1 MTNNLNG
8 FLVIDKPSNY
18 TSRDVVNIVSKYFHT
33 KKVGHTGTL
42 APLATGILIITLGKY
57 TKLTELV
64 TNYDKEYIAQLTLG
78 IQTDTYDIEGKII
91 KEKNASHI
99 TKVLES
105 SVGKQQQIP
114 PIYSAI
120 KVNGK
125 KLYNYARNNEEVILP
140 KKNINIKN
148 ITLLSDP
155 TQTNNKI
162 NFAIKCQVTKGTY
175 IRSLCHD
182 LGVKLNVPAT
192 MSGLRRTRNG
202 EFDLQ
207 NSFTI
212 DEVRAGHFDLISMLD
227 ALRHY
232 DMVENDEIVKKA
244 MNGMKISLLMIKEV
258 LGKLPAKIIVCH
270 KGELVAIYLR
280 DDELHCYKAGRVW
293 K

>member
-42 APLATGILIITLGKY
+42 DPLATGILIITLGKY

-99 TKVLES
+99 TKQEIKDCLNHFI
-105 SVGKQQQIP
+105 GPQIQEV
-114 PIYSAI
+114 PIYSAV

-175 IRSLCHD
+175 IRSLVND
-182 LGVKLNVPAT
+182 IGNYLSTGAIMT
-192 MSGLRRTRNG
+192 ALRRTKQG
-202 EFDLQ
+202 
-207 NSFTI
+207 SFT
-212 DEVRAGHFDLISMLD
+212 LTD
-227 ALRHY
+227 AYTL
-232 DMVENDEIVKKA
+232 DEITKDKYKILKIKDVIKDIQTIKIDNTNA
-244 MNGMKISLLMIKEV
+244 SKIKNGNIIENKYNTNMCLFIDDQNNEIALYQTTQD
-258 LGKLPAKIIVCH
+258 KL
-270 KGELVAIYLR
+270 YLKP
-280 DDELHCYKAGRVW
+280 YKML
-293 K
+293 

>member
-42 APLATGILIITLGKY
+42 DPLATGILIIILGKY

-99 TKVLES
+99 TKQEIKDCLNHFI
-105 SVGKQQQIP
+105 GPQIQEV
-114 PIYSAI
+114 PIYSAV

-175 IRSLCHD
+175 IRSLVND
-182 LGVKLNVPAT
+182 IGNYLSTGAIMT
-192 MSGLRRTRNG
+192 ALRRTKQG
-202 EFDLQ
+202 
-207 NSFTI
+207 SFT
-212 DEVRAGHFDLISMLD
+212 LTD
-227 ALRHY
+227 AYTL
-232 DMVENDEIVKKA
+232 DEITKGKY
-244 MNGMKISLLMIKEV
+244 KILKIKDV
-258 LGKLPAKIIVCH
+258 IKNIKIIKIDNTNASKIKNGNIIENKYNTNMCLFIDDQNN
-270 KGELVAIYLR
+270 EIAIYQTTQDKLY
-280 DDELHCYKAGRVW
+280 LKPYKML
-293 K
+293 

>member
-42 APLATGILIITLGKY
+42 DPLATGILIITLGKY

-99 TKVLES
+99 TKQEIKDCLNHFI
-105 SVGKQQQIP
+105 GPQIQEV
-114 PIYSAI
+114 PIYSAV

-140 KKNINIKN
+140 KRNINIKN

-175 IRSLCHD
+175 IRSLVND
-182 LGVKLNVPAT
+182 IGNYLSTGAIMT
-192 MSGLRRTRNG
+192 ALRRTKQG
-202 EFDLQ
+202 
-207 NSFTI
+207 SFT
-212 DEVRAGHFDLISMLD
+212 LTD
-227 ALRHY
+227 AYTL
-232 DMVENDEIVKKA
+232 DEITKDKYKILKIKDVIKDIQTIKIDNTNA
-244 MNGMKISLLMIKEV
+244 SKIKNGNIIENKYNTNMCLFIDDQNNEIALYQTTQD
-258 LGKLPAKIIVCH
+258 KL
-270 KGELVAIYLR
+270 YLKP
-280 DDELHCYKAGRVW
+280 YKML
-293 K
+293 

>member
-99 TKVLES
+99 TKQEIKDCLNHFI
-105 SVGKQQQIP
+105 GPQIQEV
-114 PIYSAI
+114 PIYSAV

-175 IRSLCHD
+175 IRSLVND
-182 LGVKLNVPAT
+182 IGNYLSTGAIMT
-192 MSGLRRTRNG
+192 ALRRTKQG
-202 EFDLQ
+202 
-207 NSFTI
+207 SFT
-212 DEVRAGHFDLISMLD
+212 LTD
-227 ALRHY
+227 AYTL
-232 DMVENDEIVKKA
+232 DEITKGKYKILKIKDVIKNIQIIKIDNTNA
-244 MNGMKISLLMIKEV
+244 SKIKNGN
-258 LGKLPAKIIVCH
+258 IIENKYNTNMCLFIDDQNN
-270 KGELVAIYLR
+270 EIAIYQTTQDKLY
-280 DDELHCYKAGRVW
+280 LKPYKML
-293 K
+293 

>member
-42 APLATGILIITLGKY
+42 DPLATGILIITLGKY

-99 TKVLES
+99 TKQEIKDCLNHFI
-105 SVGKQQQIP
+105 GPQIQEV
-114 PIYSAI
+114 PIYSAV

-140 KKNINIKN
+140 KNNINIKN

-175 IRSLCHD
+175 IRSLVND
-182 LGVKLNVPAT
+182 IGNYLSTGAIMT
-192 MSGLRRTRNG
+192 ALRRTKQG
-202 EFDLQ
+202 
-207 NSFTI
+207 SFT
-212 DEVRAGHFDLISMLD
+212 LTD
-227 ALRHY
+227 AYTL
-232 DMVENDEIVKKA
+232 DEITKGKYKILKIKDVIKDIQTIKIDNTNA
-244 MNGMKISLLMIKEV
+244 SKIKNGN
-258 LGKLPAKIIVCH
+258 IIENKYNTNMCLFIDDQNN
-270 KGELVAIYLR
+270 EIAIYQTTQDKLY
-280 DDELHCYKAGRVW
+280 LKPYKML
-293 K
+293 

>member
-42 APLATGILIITLGKY
+42 DPLATGILIITLGKY

-99 TKVLES
+99 TKQEIKECLNHFI
-105 SVGKQQQIP
+105 GPQIQEV
-114 PIYSAI
+114 PIYSAV

-175 IRSLCHD
+175 IRSLVND
-182 LGVKLNVPAT
+182 IGNYLSTGAIMT
-192 MSGLRRTRNG
+192 ALRRTKQG
-202 EFDLQ
+202 
-207 NSFTI
+207 SFT
-212 DEVRAGHFDLISMLD
+212 LTD
-227 ALRHY
+227 AYTL
-232 DMVENDEIVKKA
+232 DEITKDKYKILKIKDVIKDIQTIKIDNTNA
-244 MNGMKISLLMIKEV
+244 SKIKNGN
-258 LGKLPAKIIVCH
+258 IIENKYNTNMCLFIDDQNN
-270 KGELVAIYLR
+270 EIAIYQTTQDKLY
-280 DDELHCYKAGRVW
+280 LKPYKML
-293 K
+293 

>member
-42 APLATGILIITLGKY
+42 DPLATGILIITLGKY

-99 TKVLES
+99 TKQEIKDCLNHFI
-105 SVGKQQQIP
+105 GPQIQEV
-114 PIYSAI
+114 PIYSAV

-175 IRSLCHD
+175 IRSLVND
-182 LGVKLNVPAT
+182 IGNYLSTGAIMT
-192 MSGLRRTRNG
+192 ALRRTKQG
-202 EFDLQ
+202 
-207 NSFTI
+207 SFT
-212 DEVRAGHFDLISMLD
+212 LTD
-227 ALRHY
+227 AYTL
-232 DMVENDEIVKKA
+232 DEITKDKYKILKIKDVIKNIQIIKIDNTNA
-244 MNGMKISLLMIKEV
+244 SKIKNGN
-258 LGKLPAKIIVCH
+258 IIENKYNTNMCLFIDDQNN
-270 KGELVAIYLR
+270 EIAIYQTTQDKLY
-280 DDELHCYKAGRVW
+280 LKPYKML
-293 K
+293 

>member
-1 MTNNLNG
+1 MTNNLNV
-8 FLVIDKPSNY
+8 FLVIGKPSNY

-42 APLATGILIITLGKY
+42 DPLATGILIITLGKY

-99 TKVLES
+99 TKQEIKECLNHFI
-105 SVGKQQQIP
+105 GPQIQEV
-114 PIYSAI
+114 PIYSAV

-175 IRSLCHD
+175 IRSLVND
-182 LGVKLNVPAT
+182 IGNYLSTGAIMT
-192 MSGLRRTRNG
+192 ALRRTKQG
-202 EFDLQ
+202 
-207 NSFTI
+207 SFT
-212 DEVRAGHFDLISMLD
+212 LTD
-227 ALRHY
+227 AYTL
-232 DMVENDEIVKKA
+232 DEITKDKYKILKIKDVIKDIQTIKIDNTNA
-244 MNGMKISLLMIKEV
+244 SKIKNGNIIENKYNTNMCLFIDDQNNEIALYQTTQD
-258 LGKLPAKIIVCH
+258 KL
-270 KGELVAIYLR
+270 YLKP
-280 DDELHCYKAGRVW
+280 YKML
-293 K
+293 

>member
-8 FLVIDKPSNY
+8 FFVIDKPSNY

-42 APLATGILIITLGKY
+42 DPLATGILIITLGKY
-57 TKLTELV
+57 TKLSELV

-99 TKVLES
+99 TKQEIKDCLNHFI
-105 SVGKQQQIP
+105 GPQIQEV
-114 PIYSAI
+114 PIYSAV

-175 IRSLCHD
+175 IRSLVND
-182 LGVKLNVPAT
+182 IGNYLSTGAIMT
-192 MSGLRRTRNG
+192 ALRRTKQG
-202 EFDLQ
+202 
-207 NSFTI
+207 SFTLTDAYTLDDIIKGKYKILKIKDVIKDIQTIKI
-212 DEVRAGHFDLISMLD
+212 DNTNASKIKNGNII
-227 ALRHY
+227 
-232 DMVENDEIVKKA
+232 ENKYNTNMCLFIDDQNNEI
-244 MNGMKISLLMIKEV
+244 
-258 LGKLPAKIIVCH
+258 
-270 KGELVAIYLR
+270 AIYQTTQDKLY
-280 DDELHCYKAGRVW
+280 LKPYKML
-293 K
+293 

>member
-42 APLATGILIITLGKY
+42 DPLATGILIITLGKY

-99 TKVLES
+99 TKQEIKDCLNHFI
-105 SVGKQQQIP
+105 GPQIQEV
-114 PIYSAI
+114 PIYSAV

-148 ITLLSDP
+148 ITLLSEP
-155 TQTNNKI
+155 TQTNNRI

-175 IRSLCHD
+175 IRSLVND
-182 LGVKLNVPAT
+182 IGNYLSTGAIMT
-192 MSGLRRTRNG
+192 SLRRTKQG
-202 EFDLQ
+202 
-207 NSFTI
+207 SFT
-212 DEVRAGHFDLISMLD
+212 LTD
-227 ALRHY
+227 AYTL
-232 DMVENDEIVKKA
+232 DEITKGKYKILKIKDVIKNIQIIKIDNTNA
-244 MNGMKISLLMIKEV
+244 SKIKNGN
-258 LGKLPAKIIVCH
+258 IIENKYNTNMCLFIDDQNN
-270 KGELVAIYLR
+270 EIAIYQTTQDKLY
-280 DDELHCYKAGRVW
+280 LKPYKML
-293 K
+293 

>member
-42 APLATGILIITLGKY
+42 DPKATGILIITLGKY

-99 TKVLES
+99 TKQEIKDCLNHFI
-105 SVGKQQQIP
+105 GPQIQEV
-114 PIYSAI
+114 PIYSAV

-175 IRSLCHD
+175 IRSLVND
-182 LGVKLNVPAT
+182 IGNYLSTGAIMT
-192 MSGLRRTRNG
+192 ALRRTKQG
-202 EFDLQ
+202 
-207 NSFTI
+207 SFT
-212 DEVRAGHFDLISMLD
+212 LTD
-227 ALRHY
+227 AYTL
-232 DMVENDEIVKKA
+232 DEITKGKYKILKIKDVIKNIQIIKIDNTNA
-244 MNGMKISLLMIKEV
+244 SKIKNGN
-258 LGKLPAKIIVCH
+258 IIENKYNTNMCLFIDDQNN
-270 KGELVAIYLR
+270 EIAIYQTTQDKLY
-280 DDELHCYKAGRVW
+280 LKPYKML
-293 K
+293 

>member
-42 APLATGILIITLGKY
+42 DPLATGILIITLGKY

-99 TKVLES
+99 TKQEIKDCLNHFI
-105 SVGKQQQIP
+105 GPQIQEV
-114 PIYSAI
+114 PIYSAV

-175 IRSLCHD
+175 IRSLVND
-182 LGVKLNVPAT
+182 IGNYLSTGAIMT
-192 MSGLRRTRNG
+192 SLRRTKQG
-202 EFDLQ
+202 
-207 NSFTI
+207 SFT
-212 DEVRAGHFDLISMLD
+212 LTD
-227 ALRHY
+227 AYTL
-232 DMVENDEIVKKA
+232 DEITKGKYKILKIKDVIKNIQIIKIDNTNA
-244 MNGMKISLLMIKEV
+244 SKIKNGN
-258 LGKLPAKIIVCH
+258 IIENKYNTNMCLFIDDQNN
-270 KGELVAIYLR
+270 EIAIYQTTQDKLY
-280 DDELHCYKAGRVW
+280 LKPYKML
-293 K
+293 

>member
-1 MTNNLNG
+1 MTNNLNV

-42 APLATGILIITLGKY
+42 DPLATGILIITLGKY

-99 TKVLES
+99 TKQEIKECLNHFI
-105 SVGKQQQIP
+105 GPQIQEV
-114 PIYSAI
+114 PIYSAV

-175 IRSLCHD
+175 IRSLVND
-182 LGVKLNVPAT
+182 IGNYLSTGAIMT
-192 MSGLRRTRNG
+192 ALRRTKQG
-202 EFDLQ
+202 
-207 NSFTI
+207 SFT
-212 DEVRAGHFDLISMLD
+212 LTD
-227 ALRHY
+227 AYTL
-232 DMVENDEIVKKA
+232 DEITKDKYKILKIKDVIKDIQTIKIDNTNA
-244 MNGMKISLLMIKEV
+244 SKIKNGNIIENKYNTNMCLFIDDQNNEIALYQTTQD
-258 LGKLPAKIIVCH
+258 KL
-270 KGELVAIYLR
+270 YLKP
-280 DDELHCYKAGRVW
+280 YKML
-293 K
+293 

>member
-42 APLATGILIITLGKY
+42 DPLATGILIITLGKY

-99 TKVLES
+99 TKQEIKDCLNHFI
-105 SVGKQQQIP
+105 GPQIQEV
-114 PIYSAI
+114 PIYSAV

-175 IRSLCHD
+175 IRSLVND
-182 LGVKLNVPAT
+182 IGNYLSTGAIMT
-192 MSGLRRTRNG
+192 ALRRTKQG
-202 EFDLQ
+202 
-207 NSFTI
+207 SFT
-212 DEVRAGHFDLISMLD
+212 LTD
-227 ALRHY
+227 AYTL
-232 DMVENDEIVKKA
+232 DEITKDKYKILKIKDVIKDIQTIKIDNTNA
-244 MNGMKISLLMIKEV
+244 SKIKNGN
-258 LGKLPAKIIVCH
+258 IIENKYNTNMCLFIDDQNN
-270 KGELVAIYLR
+270 EIAIYQTTQDKLY
-280 DDELHCYKAGRVW
+280 LKPYKML
-293 K
+293 

>member
-42 APLATGILIITLGKY
+42 DPLATGILIITLGKY

-99 TKVLES
+99 TKQEIKDCLNHFI
-105 SVGKQQQIP
+105 GPQIQEV
-114 PIYSAI
+114 PIYSAV

-175 IRSLCHD
+175 IRSLVND
-182 LGVKLNVPAT
+182 IGNYLSTGAIMT
-192 MSGLRRTRNG
+192 ALRRTKQG
-202 EFDLQ
+202 
-207 NSFTI
+207 SFT
-212 DEVRAGHFDLISMLD
+212 LTD
-227 ALRHY
+227 AYTL
-232 DMVENDEIVKKA
+232 DEITKGKYKILKIKDVIKNIQIIKIDNTNA
-244 MNGMKISLLMIKEV
+244 SKIKNGN
-258 LGKLPAKIIVCH
+258 IIENKYNTNMCLFIDDQNN
-270 KGELVAIYLR
+270 EIAIYQTTQDKLY
-280 DDELHCYKAGRVW
+280 LNPYKML
-293 K
+293 

>member
-42 APLATGILIITLGKY
+42 DPLATGILIITLGKY

-99 TKVLES
+99 TKQEIKECLNHFI
-105 SVGKQQQIP
+105 GPQIQEV
-114 PIYSAI
+114 PIYSAV

-175 IRSLCHD
+175 IRSLVND
-182 LGVKLNVPAT
+182 IGNYLSTGAIMT
-192 MSGLRRTRNG
+192 ALRRTKQG
-202 EFDLQ
+202 
-207 NSFTI
+207 SFT
-212 DEVRAGHFDLISMLD
+212 LTD
-227 ALRHY
+227 AYTL
-232 DMVENDEIVKKA
+232 DEITKDKYKILKIKDVIKDIQTIKIDNTNA
-244 MNGMKISLLMIKEV
+244 SKIKNGNIIENKYNTNMCLFIDDQNNEIALYQTTQD
-258 LGKLPAKIIVCH
+258 KL
-270 KGELVAIYLR
+270 YLKP
-280 DDELHCYKAGRVW
+280 YKML
-293 K
+293 